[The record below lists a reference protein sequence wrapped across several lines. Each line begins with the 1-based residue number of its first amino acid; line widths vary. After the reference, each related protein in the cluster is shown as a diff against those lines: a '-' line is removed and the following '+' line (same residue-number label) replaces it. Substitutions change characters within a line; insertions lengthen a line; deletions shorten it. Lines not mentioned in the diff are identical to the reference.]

1 MSYRCCRY
9 AGTVDCYPCVDY
21 SKFWKR
27 TSPLSSQKALLAKPV
42 NLVRGGLTG
51 RRQIEP
57 ELSQRT
63 PGQSSIRQVIRRL
76 PMEVWNGEYL

>member
-21 SKFWKR
+21 SKFRKR
-27 TSPLSSQKALLAKPV
+27 TSPLSSQKALPTKSV
-42 NLVRGGLTG
+42 NRGRGGLTG
-51 RRQIEP
+51 RRPIEP
-57 ELSQRT
+57 ELTQRP